1 MIKMR
6 TKLGIILNY
15 SPNWMGGVI
24 YIVNIINTLD
34 YLNDDQKPEIWLFYR
49 PDVKK
54 ILPEI
59 KYSYLHCVEHSFPSI
74 VSGNVKSLIL
84 RRNLFI
90 DDIIKKYALDSIFPL
105 PDFPV
110 RSRTEVK
117 LVSWWA
123 DLQEKYYPEF
133 FSIGQRAGRNLRIKM
148 ILRNCSH
155 LVVSSQ
161 AVMDDFLR
169 FYRINQRIKISIYHF
184 VSVIDQRNV
193 VSIDEV
199 RIKYN
204 LPVDYF
210 MVSNQFH
217 KHKNH
222 RVVLLALARLKEKGI
237 VKHVAFTGK
246 LPAASDSPY
255 LEELH
260 TIISNNQLEDQ
271 VTTLGVISRIDQ
283 LELMKHSQAVIQP
296 SLFEG
301 WSTVIEDAKSLQTPV
316 IASSLKVNI
325 EQLGD
330 KGRYFD
336 PTDYEELASIIEDYP
351 VRNIS
356 DLIYENYEDRIK
368 KAAHELIEIL

>member
-1 MIKMR
+1 MR
-6 TKLGIILNY
+6 TKIGIILNY

-34 YLNDDQKPEIWLFYR
+34 FLDDEQKPEIWLFYR

-59 KYSYLHCVEHSFPSI
+59 NYSYLNCVEHSFPSI
-74 VSGNVKSLIL
+74 VSGNIRSLIL

-90 DDIIKKYALDSIFPL
+90 DNIIRQYSLDTIFPL

-110 RSRTEVK
+110 RLRSEVK

-133 FSIGQRAGRNLRIKM
+133 FSTGQRAGRNIRIKM
-148 ILRNCSH
+148 ILRNCDN

-161 AVMDDFLR
+161 AVKDDFLR
-169 FYRINQRIKISIYHF
+169 FYKVKPGIKISVFHF
-184 VSVIDQRNV
+184 VSVVDQR
-193 VSIDEV
+193 SAADIEEV
-199 RIKYN
+199 RAKYN

-210 MVSNQFH
+210 IVSNQFH

-222 RVVLLALARLKEKGI
+222 RVVLLALARLKAKGI
-237 VKHVAFTGK
+237 IKHVAFTGK
-246 LPAASDSPY
+246 FPAASDSPY
-255 LEELH
+255 LTEL
-260 TIISNNQLEDQ
+260 TAIIRDHQLDNQ
-271 VTTLGVISRIDQ
+271 VTMLGVISRNEQ

-316 IASSLKVNI
+316 IASGLKVNI

-330 KGRYFD
+330 TGRYFK
-336 PTDYEELASIIEDYP
+336 PLDYEELASIIEDYP

-356 DLIYENYEDRIK
+356 ESIYERYEDRIK
-368 KAAHELIEIL
+368 KAAKELIEILK

>member
-1 MIKMR
+1 MR
-6 TKLGIILNY
+6 TKIGIILNY

-34 YLNDDQKPEIWLFYR
+34 FLDDENKPEVWLFYR

-59 KYSYLHCVEHSFPSI
+59 KYSYLNCVEHSFPSI
-74 VSGNVKSLIL
+74 VSGNIRSLIL

-90 DDIIKKYALDSIFPL
+90 DDIIRQYSLDTIFPL

-110 RSRTEVK
+110 RLRSEVK

-133 FSIGQRAGRNLRIKM
+133 FSTGQRVGRNIRIKM
-148 ILRNCSH
+148 ILRNCDD

-161 AVMDDFLR
+161 AVKDDFQR
-169 FYRINQRIKISIYHF
+169 FYKINPGIKINVFHF
-184 VSVIDQRNV
+184 VSVVDRRSTLDID
-193 VSIDEV
+193 DV
-199 RIKYN
+199 RAKYN
-204 LPVDYF
+204 LPVEYF
-210 MVSNQFH
+210 IVSNQFH

-222 RVVLLALARLKEKGI
+222 RVVLLALARLKERGI
-237 VKHVAFTGK
+237 IKHIAFTGK
-246 LPAASDSPY
+246 FPAANDSPY
-255 LEELH
+255 LTELH
-260 TIISNNQLEDQ
+260 TIIKENQLDDQ
-271 VTTLGVISRIDQ
+271 VTMLGVISRNEQ

-301 WSTVIEDAKSLQTPV
+301 WSTVIEDAKSLQAPV
-316 IASSLKVNI
+316 IASDLKVNI

-330 KGRYFD
+330 KGQYFK
-336 PTDYEELASIIEDYP
+336 PLDYFELASIIEDYP

-356 DLIYENYEDRIK
+356 DRIYERYEDRIK
-368 KAAHELIEIL
+368 NAAQELIKILKK

>member
-1 MIKMR
+1 MR